1 MVTDSRENRN
11 VEDEILYRKALLE
24 AQNEAIPDSVLV
36 VDTKGKMISFNKHF
50 VELWRIPKEIIDAK
64 DDTAALA
71 FAMTQ
76 VVDPQLFIDRVNYC
90 YAHNDEAAREEV
102 FFSDGRI
109 IERYGNAVVGED
121 GTKYGWIWFFRDITD
136 QKKSEKALR
145 DSEER
150 YQNFIAQSTEGI
162 WRFEVDNP
170 ISIYLP
176 IPEQIDLF
184 FEDGYL
190 AECNLAMAQ
199 MYGFEKTEE
208 LMGRRLKLF
217 FPRDQDTEDYFNY
230 FISSGYRAENV
241 ESKEIDRNG
250 VTKYFLNNFVGMIE
264 DGKLV
269 RAWGTQRDVTDQ
281 KAADDRLK
289 ESEAKFRTLT
299 ETLPDLVWMTDEK
312 GNQEYASSKWKE
324 YSGIEPSDETSWERM
339 VYPDDLLAVS
349 KAWTNSLASG
359 EFYNYEVRLKNK
371 TGEYNWHFVQGE
383 PIRNENGQITKWIG
397 SCTNIQTQKNITQE
411 LEKLVE
417 KRTSELQ
424 RSNED
429 LQQFAHVA
437 SHDLKEPVRKV
448 LTFSHRLKDELKGD
462 LTEKANS
469 YLSKI
474 ENSAIRMYSM
484 IDGVLLYSS
493 LNALE
498 QTKEQINL
506 DEVMDNIEADLE
518 VAIAETDAKIV
529 YSQLPSFTGSS
540 ILIYQLF
547 YNLINNSLK
556 FYRAGV
562 NPVIIIHEEKTSV
575 EEINKH
581 LLSPEKTYVKIVL
594 EDNGIGFSEENAA
607 RIFGSFTRL
616 HAKDKY
622 EGTGLGLALCK
633 KIVERHAGAIWAEGK
648 EGEVARFSLLLPV
661 E

>member
-1 MVTDSRENRN
+1 MVTNTTENRN
-11 VEDEILYRKALLE
+11 GEQEILYRKALLE

-64 DDTAALA
+64 DDTASLS

-76 VVDPQLFIDRVNYC
+76 VVDPQGFIDRVNYC
-90 YAHNDEAAREEV
+90 YAHIDEAAKEEV
-102 FFSDGRI
+102 MFNDGRV
-109 IERYGNAVVGED
+109 IERYGNAVVGGD
-121 GTKYGWIWFFRDITD
+121 GTKYGWIWFFRDITE
-136 QKKSEKALR
+136 QKKSERALR

-150 YQNFIAQSTEGI
+150 YQNFIRQSTEGI

-170 ISIYLP
+170 IPIHLP
-176 IPEQIDLF
+176 IAEQIDLF

-190 AECNLAMAQ
+190 AECNQAMAQ
-199 MYGFEKTEE
+199 MYGFEKMEE
-208 LMGRRLKLF
+208 LIGRRLKLF
-217 FPRDQDTEDYFNY
+217 FPRDQDTQDYFNY
-230 FISSGYRAENV
+230 FIQSGYRAENV
-241 ESKEIDRNG
+241 ESKEIDKNG
-250 VTKYFLNNFVGMIE
+250 QTKYFLNNFVGMIE
-264 DGKLV
+264 DGKVV
-269 RAWGTQRDVTDQ
+269 RAWGTQRDVTDR
-281 KAADDRLK
+281 KVAEDRLK

-299 ETLPDLVWMTDEK
+299 ETLPELVWMTDEK

-324 YSGIEPSDETSWERM
+324 YSGIEPRDKESWKQMVHPDE
-339 VYPDDLLAVS
+339 LIAVS
-349 KAWTNSLASG
+349 KAWANSLASG
-359 EFYNYEVRLKNK
+359 EFYSHEVRLKSKN
-371 TGEYNWHFVQGE
+371 GEYNWHFVQGE
-383 PIRNENGQITKWIG
+383 AIRNENGQITRWIG
-397 SCTNIQTQKNITQE
+397 SCTNIQYQKNITQD

-417 KRTSELQ
+417 RRTSELQ

-448 LTFSHRLKDELKGD
+448 LTFSNRLKDELKGNLSD
-462 LTEKANS
+462 KANNF
-469 YLSKI
+469 LSKI
-474 ENSAIRMYSM
+474 ESSAIRMYSM

-493 LNALE
+493 LNAME
-498 QTKEQINL
+498 QTKEQIDLN
-506 DEVMDNIEADLE
+506 EVIDNIEADLE
-518 VAIAETDAKIV
+518 VPIAQADAKIM

-556 FYRAGV
+556 FYKPGV
-562 NPVIIIHEEKTSV
+562 HPVIIIQEETTSAHET
-575 EEINKH
+575 NKH
-581 LLSPEKTYVKIVL
+581 HLSPEKTYVKIVV

-607 RIFGSFTRL
+607 KIFGSFTRL

-648 EGEVARFSLLLPV
+648 EGEVARFSMLLPV